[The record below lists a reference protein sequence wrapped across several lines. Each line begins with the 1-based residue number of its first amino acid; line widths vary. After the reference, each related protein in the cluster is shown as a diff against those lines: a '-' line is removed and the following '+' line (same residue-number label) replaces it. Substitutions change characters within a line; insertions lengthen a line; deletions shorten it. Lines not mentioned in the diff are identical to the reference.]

1 MARNSMLRRRVAPV
15 TVLLG
20 SALLAACQQS
30 QQALSDQQPQLAR
43 VELAPDEK
51 LQITQAVWD
60 DFEIYESMLLIE
72 GAFVVSETGDR
83 AGYTY
88 CPEYPCAPA
97 NYVRRAID
105 LCEAAGIKCVL
116 FADGREIL
124 VDYEIVDSPLSP

>member
-1 MARNSMLRRRVAPV
+1 MTIGIVRPD
-15 TVLLG
+15 LLLVILI
-20 SALLAACQQS
+20 SSLMLAACQPTRQN
-30 QQALSDQQPQLAR
+30 LSDQQPQSAR

-60 DFEIYESMLLIE
+60 DFEVYKSMFLIE

-105 LCEAAGIKCVL
+105 LCEAAGVRCVL

-124 VDYEIVDSPLSP
+124 VDYEIVDAPLSP